1 MTVRHLLGE
10 DTRVDAAGAPWR
22 PATLTPRPRV
32 RWPGT
37 PRTLP
42 VGPRPDPRSVGSLA
56 RLGRLVTLLRWASV
70 AVAVALLPGADAPSR
85 LLTAV
90 TGVVLVAAALR
101 TWRPLRLHPTWR
113 SEAWLLL
120 DLALAVGAIIV
131 TGGFTSPFLLTPLAP
146 ILAAA
151 YAWGYREGIAAAI
164 LALGAVGLSDAIA
177 GAAPDTLRIGALVT
191 VVILA
196 AAGVGGFTHQVWTAA
211 ERSRQ
216 ATLDHAT
223 RLRIANDLLH
233 TLHDVVQTLPAS
245 LDLRDVLTSA
255 RRRLRELFGAE
266 VTVVLVP
273 DELVDGW
280 RVEVSDGVRLPRR
293 LADGELPAI
302 VAQATRAH
310 GPVVAAGPEAPG
322 GAFHPESGSVAAVAL
337 AAQDRTVGIL
347 VLEHPAP
354 GHFAPED
361 LQLLRDV
368 AATLALAVDNAR
380 WFAKLYTLGAE
391 TERARIARDLHDR
404 IAQSLAAVGFGL
416 ERLAA
421 RGGEDTEAIRE
432 LHSVLRS
439 VVADLRDTL
448 YELRTAVD
456 DDEPLHAVASRYVAR
471 WEHRTGLRGH
481 VSADTDGLRLPVQV
495 EQELC
500 RILQEALTNI
510 ERHARATAAWVTWRI
525 DGRRAVLE
533 IRDDGSGFDPGRLGP
548 DCYGLRGMRERADA
562 IGAVFAVDAGPGRG
576 TRLRVELEVTT

>member
-10 DTRVDAAGAPWR
+10 DTRVDATGAPWR
-22 PATLTPRPRV
+22 DATLAPRPRV
-32 RWPGT
+32 RWPGA
-37 PRTLP
+37 PRTLA
-42 VGPRPDPRSVGSLA
+42 VGPRPDPRSVGSLG
-56 RLGRLVTLLRWASV
+56 RLGRLVTLLRWVSL
-70 AVAVALLPGADAPSR
+70 AVAVALLPGADVSPR

-90 TGVVLVAAALR
+90 TGVILLSASLR
-101 TWRPLRLHPTWR
+101 TWRPLRLQPTWR

-151 YAWGYREGIAAAI
+151 YAWGYREGIAAAA
-164 LALGAVGLSDAIA
+164 LALGAVGLGDAIA
-177 GAAPDTLRIGALVT
+177 GASPDTLRIGALVT
-191 VVILA
+191 AVILA

-211 ERSRQ
+211 ERSHQ
-216 ATLDHAT
+216 ATLDQAT

-255 RRRLRELFGAE
+255 RHRLRELFGAE

-273 DELVDGW
+273 DELVGGW
-280 RVEVSDGVRLPRR
+280 RVELHDGVRLPHH
-293 LADGELPAI
+293 LADRELPDV
-302 VAQATRAH
+302 VARAAHATS
-310 GPVVAAGPEAPG
+310 PVVGSGAGGRGEV
-322 GAFHPESGSVAAVAL
+322 FHPDSRSVAAVAL

-347 VLEHPAP
+347 VLEHSAP
-354 GHFAPED
+354 DHFGADD
-361 LQLLRDV
+361 LQLLAEV
-368 AATLALAVDNAR
+368 ASTLALAVDNAA

-404 IAQSLAAVGFGL
+404 VAQSLASVGFGL

-421 RGGEDTEAIRE
+421 RSGQDVDAVRE
-432 LHSVLRS
+432 LHTVLRS
-439 VVADLRDTL
+439 VVTDLRDTL

-456 DDEPLHAVASRYVAR
+456 ENEPFATVAARYVAR
-471 WEHRTGLRGH
+471 WERRTGVRAQL
-481 VSADTDGLRLPVQV
+481 SADTDGLRLPVQV

-500 RILQEALTNI
+500 RILQEALTNV
-510 ERHARATAAWVTWRI
+510 ERHAQATTAWVVWSI

-533 IRDDGSGFDPGRLGP
+533 IRDDGSGFDPGHLGP

-562 IGAVFAVDAGPGRG
+562 IGAAFALDTHPGRG